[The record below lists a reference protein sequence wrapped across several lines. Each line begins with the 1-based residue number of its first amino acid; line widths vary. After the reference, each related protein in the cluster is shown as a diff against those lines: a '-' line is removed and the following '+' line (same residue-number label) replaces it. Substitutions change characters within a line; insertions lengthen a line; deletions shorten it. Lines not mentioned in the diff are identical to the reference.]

1 MAAVLTNLRPIYLTP
16 TLTIV
21 IFFVCFKV
29 HTHVPTTRT
38 EYKEL
43 IDGIEKFFVTDVM
56 RLVSNK
62 LPGFRESELRYLT
75 FLYTCPLTTLFGM
88 QMAGMPDRSHI
99 KDAQAITIH
108 LVGVRVAEF
117 R

>member
-1 MAAVLTNLRPIYLTP
+1 
-16 TLTIV
+16 
-21 IFFVCFKV
+21 
-29 HTHVPTTRT
+29 
-38 EYKEL
+38 
-43 IDGIEKFFVTDVM
+43 M

-62 LPGFRESELRYLT
+62 IPGYKESELRYLT
-75 FLYTCPLTTLFGM
+75 FLYTCPLTTLYGM

-99 KDAQAITIH
+99 RDAHSITIH